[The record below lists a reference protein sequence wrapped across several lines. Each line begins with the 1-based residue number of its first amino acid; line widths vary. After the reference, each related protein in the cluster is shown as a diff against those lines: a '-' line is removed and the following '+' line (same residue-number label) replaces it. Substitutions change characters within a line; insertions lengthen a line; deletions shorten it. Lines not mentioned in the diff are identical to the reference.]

1 MKTIAGFLI
10 AGVVLILLGG
20 CWLLSQHGGTVALNE
35 VVKQDWT
42 DLDAQL
48 QHRND
53 LIPDLVSAV
62 KSYASDEEDVF
73 TGLADACGKLAA
85 AATPEAKAEADA
97 ELTAGLGRLLA
108 LAGSHPELTAD
119 ESFFRLRKELADIER
134 SIADTRKNYNEH
146 VELYN
151 LCIGQFPGSFFAS
164 GMGLL
169 PRERFEPP
177 HAPAGEPGTAMP
189 DGAETGE

>member
-1 MKTIAGFLI
+1 MKTISGFLI
-10 AGVVLILLGG
+10 AGVVLVLLGG
-20 CWLLSQHGGTVALNE
+20 CWLLSQHGSMVALNE

-48 QHRND
+48 QRRED

-62 KSYASDEEDVF
+62 RDYTPSEEDVF
-73 TGLADACGKLAA
+73 TDLSNARGKLTS
-85 AATPEAKAEADA
+85 AATPK
-97 ELTAGLGRLLA
+97 TTGLGRLLA

-119 ESFFRLRKELADIER
+119 ESFFRLRKELADVER
-134 SIADTRKNYNEH
+134 SIADARRNYNEH
-146 VELYN
+146 VDLYN
-151 LCIGQFPGSFFAS
+151 MCIDQVPGSFLAS

-177 HAPAGEPGTAMP
+177 RVPAGESVTAAP